1 MKTFGTRSLVGVA
14 SVLVTSGVAL
24 FACSSAEIP
33 FDPTSTST
41 SGTGGHSTASGGGGD
56 GGAGGASEFDAG
68 DGGPV
73 VIDPDAACATA
84 TIQANLAPVD
94 LFLLFDR
101 SASMAYKS
109 KWDAATAALTSFFQ
123 SPSSAGLHVALRFFP
138 EDGCDNVACSP
149 GPCGQPLVPLGVLLA
164 SSGAADPQEQAL
176 VSISNS
182 KQPAPNEI
190 MGGGGTP
197 LSAALSGAESWAT
210 NQLSKQPGDRVAV
223 VLVSDGEANG
233 CDKTPETI
241 NAIIAAGHASGVDTF
256 AIGLSGYFE
265 DRMNAMAVSGGTG
278 QAYFI
283 GQTDV
288 KQDLLNAL
296 TAIQQKQ
303 VSCTLP
309 MPQGTPDKPVDPK
322 LVNVDYTP
330 GGGVSG
336 ILGQVASAAACG
348 PNGGW
353 YYDNPAAPAK
363 ITLCPATCST
373 VQADAVAKI
382 DIILGCQTEPAK

>member
-1 MKTFGTRSLVGVA
+1 MKLLNPRAMASVA

-24 FACSSAEIP
+24 FACSNVEVP
-33 FDPTSTST
+33 FNPTGTT
-41 SGTGGHSTASGGGGD
+41 ATGTGGQSTGGIGEGGQGGSLDID
-56 GGAGGASEFDAG
+56 GG

-73 VIDPDAACATA
+73 VIEPDAACATA
-84 TIQANLAPVD
+84 SITANLQPVD
-94 LFLLFDR
+94 IFLLFDR

-123 SPSSAGLHVALRFFP
+123 SPSSAGLHIALRFFP
-138 EDGCDNVACSP
+138 EDGCDNVACSA
-149 GPCGQPLVPLGVLLA
+149 GPCSQPLVPLGVLLPG
-164 SSGAADPQEQAL
+164 SGAADPQEQAL
-176 VSISNS
+176 VSVSNS
-182 KQPAPNEI
+182 KKPAPDEI

-197 LSAALSGAESWAT
+197 LSAALDGAEAWGKSYYS
-210 NQLSKQPGDRVAV
+210 NHPGDRVAV

-241 NAIIAAGHASGVDTF
+241 NAIIAAGHAGGVDTF
-256 AIGLSGYFE
+256 AIGLAGYFE
-265 DRMNAMAVSGGTG
+265 DRMTAMAVSGGTG

-283 GQTDV
+283 GKTDV
-288 KQDLLNAL
+288 QQDLLTAL
-296 TAIQQKQ
+296 QAIQQKQ
-303 VSCTLP
+303 VSCNLP

-336 ILGQVASAAACG
+336 ILGQVTSAATCG
-348 PNGGW
+348 ANGGW
-353 YYDNPAAPAK
+353 YYNDPAAPTQ